1 MPNGI
6 HVTRFAPWLTGK
18 WPALRCTGGTVFP
31 GVSRGHGYLTGYF
44 LPPSSVTVEVR
55 PQKEGLPHRLS
66 LGKLR
71 YLWHGVSTHLG
82 KCSCL
87 NSHASFKINYNNIIT
102 ERKES
107 WEKLRFSS
115 SFYFECCLLINR
127 KKPLKKT
134 NKMTRSLELCPCYS
148 SQLDKVK
155 PFYFLLETVFKV
167 KVFRQKPVWNYG
179 WG

>member
-1 MPNGI
+1 MVCPKAI
-6 HVTRFAPWLTGK
+6 
-18 WPALRCTGGTVFP
+18 PAGWRGSDQHSDARGGTGFP

-87 NSHASFKINYNNIIT
+87 NSHESFKINYNNIIT

-115 SFYFECCLLINR
+115 SFYFECCLRINR
-127 KKPLKKT
+127 KKPLKKK
-134 NKMTRSLELCPCYS
+134 NKQNDTIFRVVSLLQFPTWQS
-148 SQLDKVK
+148 KTI
-155 PFYFLLETVFKV
+155 LLLIGDRV
-167 KVFRQKPVWNYG
+167 
-179 WG
+179 